1 MILNEPYYEINI
13 NGISLYTDK
22 KDFLNALLNADVI
35 NQKKLPMKMSLDTS
49 EIRVYYNTNSKKRL
63 VWGIG
68 QCLSD
73 FDITPLE
80 DAILDLLSKG
90 DQLKE
95 ISRKRNIAVSTV
107 QFHLI
112 QIRKK
117 FKVKTTIAAVS
128 KYIIQKYKTI

>member
-22 KDFLNALLNADVI
+22 KDFLNALLSADVI

-68 QCLSD
+68 QCLPD

-128 KYIIQKYKTI
+128 KYIIQKHKTI

>member
-1 MILNEPYYEINI
+1 MILNDPYYEINI

-90 DQLKE
+90 DPLKE
-95 ISRKRNIAVSTV
+95 ISHKRNIAVSTV

-117 FKVKTTIAAVS
+117 FKVKTTIAAVA
-128 KYIIQKYKTI
+128 KYIIQKHKTI

>member
-22 KDFLNALLNADVI
+22 KDFLNSLLSVDAI
-35 NQKKLPMKMSLDTS
+35 NKKKLPMKMSLDTS

>member
-1 MILNEPYYEINI
+1 MILKDPYYEINI

-22 KDFLNALLNADVI
+22 KDFLNALLNVDAI
-35 NQKKLPMKMSLDTS
+35 NKNKIPMKMSLDTS

-80 DAILDLLSKG
+80 EAILDLLSKG
-90 DQLKE
+90 DQFKE

-112 QIRKK
+112 KIRQK
-117 FKVKTTIAAVS
+117 FKVKTTIAAVT
-128 KYIIQKYKTI
+128 KYIIQKHKTI

>member
-22 KDFLNALLNADVI
+22 KDFLNALLSADAI
-35 NQKKLPMKMSLDTS
+35 NQKKIPMKMSLDTS
-49 EIRVYYNTNSKKRL
+49 KIRVYYNTNSKKRL

-80 DAILDLLSKG
+80 DAILDLL
-90 DQLKE
+90 
-95 ISRKRNIAVSTV
+95 
-107 QFHLI
+107 
-112 QIRKK
+112 
-117 FKVKTTIAAVS
+117 
-128 KYIIQKYKTI
+128 

>member
-22 KDFLNALLNADVI
+22 KDFLNALLSADVI
-35 NQKKLPMKMSLDTS
+35 NQKKIPMKMSLDTS

-68 QCLSD
+68 QCLPD

-128 KYIIQKYKTI
+128 KYIIQKHKTI

>member
-22 KDFLNALLNADVI
+22 KDFLNALLNVDAI
-35 NQKKLPMKMSLDTS
+35 NKNKIPMKMSLDTS
-49 EIRVYYNTNSKKRL
+49 EIRVYYSANSKKRL

-73 FDITPLE
+73 FDITSLE

-90 DQLKE
+90 DPLKE

-117 FKVKTTIAAVS
+117 FKVKTTIAAVA

>member
-22 KDFLNALLNADVI
+22 KDFLNALLSADAI
-35 NQKKLPMKMSLDTS
+35 NQKKIPMKMSLDTS

-95 ISRKRNIAVSTV
+95 ISRKRNLAVSTV

-128 KYIIQKYKTI
+128 KYIIQKHKTI